1 MNSMTAIGNIVRDP
15 EIRRTKTGKMV
26 AQFTVATNDSYTTG
40 DGEVKERTSYIPV
53 VAWGKMA
60 EGLQG
65 VGKGAKVCAEGR
77 YTSRSYETPD
87 GTKKY
92 VTEVIAN
99 FVGVSVIDI
108 NKQQEQDDFGRFGKP
123 TAESE
128 EPIPF

>member
-1 MNSMTAIGNIVRDP
+1 MNSMTAIGNLVRDP
-15 EIRRTKTGKMV
+15 EIRSTKTGKTV

-65 VGKGAKVCAEGR
+65 VSKGANVCAEGR
-77 YTSRSYETPD
+77 YTSRLYETPD
-87 GTKKY
+87 GTKRY
-92 VTEVIAN
+92 VTEVTAN
-99 FVGVSVIDI
+99 FVGISVIDI
-108 NKQQEQDDFGRFGKP
+108 NKQQGQHDFGRFGKS
-123 TAESE
+123 TSEAE

>member
-1 MNSMTAIGNIVRDP
+1 MNSMTAIGNLVRDP
-15 EIRRTKTGKMV
+15 EIRSTKTGKMV

-53 VAWGKMA
+53 VAWGRMA

-65 VGKGAKVCAEGR
+65 VKKGANVCVEGR

-92 VTEVIAN
+92 ATEVIAN
-99 FVGVSVIDI
+99 FVGVSVIGLQQ
-108 NKQQEQDDFGRFGKP
+108 QQEQSDFSRFGE
-123 TAESE
+123 AHSDES
-128 EPIPF
+128 IPF